1 MSLSFPAVTHQ
12 GLLTFLALV
21 SLVAQQLLA
30 SRRHPELP
38 LLLPGLNPLFLG
50 SISCCILVDFFLLLS
65 DFSNVLKKDMEVWGW
80 GGGRKQRVGVEGQYS
95 WVLAYMKWLY
105 FLFNSMYTPAYW
117 ILGSNL
123 FLSTWKLLLHC
134 YLSSRLLMRCIMLN
148 WYLFFFL

>member
-1 MSLSFPAVTHQ
+1 MLAVARMSLSFPAVTHQ

-65 DFSNVLKKDMEVWGW
+65 DFSNVLKKDM
-80 GGGRKQRVGVEGQYS
+80 GGVGVGWWQETEGWS
-95 WVLAYMKWLY
+95 GRSVL
-105 FLFNSMYTPAYW
+105 
-117 ILGSNL
+117 
-123 FLSTWKLLLHC
+123 
-134 YLSSRLLMRCIMLN
+134 LSSCVHEMA
-148 WYLFFFL
+148 LFFI